1 MGSSSRKYG
10 CEYMY
15 TDIQLSDWCV
25 CPRVCPNTYYFT
37 THISYEKEKCSQA
50 LALALEFGA
59 HTFFNA
65 VCRSRVNTSTPLN
78 GLNESP
84 PDAPRAINK
93 HLLLCA
99 NHALCST
106 ASASPLREGRATS
119 SLHSSPELWAMR
131 SPSR

>member
-50 LALALEFGA
+50 LALALEFAFSFFTA
-59 HTFFNA
+59 HN
-65 VCRSRVNTSTPLN
+65 
-78 GLNESP
+78 
-84 PDAPRAINK
+84 
-93 HLLLCA
+93 
-99 NHALCST
+99 
-106 ASASPLREGRATS
+106 SA
-119 SLHSSPELWAMR
+119 R
-131 SPSR
+131 SPARLFPLSTRGSL

>member
-50 LALALEFGA
+50 LALALE
-59 HTFFNA
+59 
-65 VCRSRVNTSTPLN
+65 CRDSATTLLRTNVDRGSWIVEHGPNPT
-78 GLNESP
+78 
-84 PDAPRAINK
+84 DYPRA
-93 HLLLCA
+93 
-99 NHALCST
+99 ST
-106 ASASPLREGRATS
+106 NVGA
-119 SLHSSPELWAMR
+119 
-131 SPSR
+131 